1 MEKYIE
7 KANTLIE
14 AIPYM
19 REFSGETFVI
29 KYGGSAMLN
38 EELKENFALDVILL
52 KYLGINPVIVHGGG
66 PQIGEFLKK
75 LGKESSFVSGHRVT
89 DSETM
94 TIVEMVLGG
103 TINKEIVS
111 LINRHGGRA
120 IGLTGKDGN
129 LLKAKKIMIHNSEIL
144 ENNAEKVVDLGR
156 VGEITNV
163 YPDVILE
170 LDRRFIPVIA
180 PIGVDKDGNSLN
192 INADIAAGAIA
203 GALKARKFV
212 ALTDTEG
219 ILDENGKLVSSA
231 NESKINDMVERGII
245 KGGMLPKVKC
255 CLKAIKEGVK
265 KVHII
270 DGRIKHALLLEIFT
284 QKGIGTEIIAD

>member
-7 KANTLIE
+7 KAHTLIE

-38 EELKENFALDVILL
+38 SELKENFALDVILL
-52 KYLGINPVIVHGGG
+52 KYIGINPVIVHGGG
-66 PQIGEFLKK
+66 SQIGEMLKK
-75 LGKESSFVSGHRVT
+75 MGKKSEVVAGNRVT
-89 DSETM
+89 DDETM
-94 TIVEMVLGG
+94 DIVEMVLGG

-111 LINRHGGRA
+111 LINRHGGKA

-129 LLKAKKIMIHNSEIL
+129 LLKAKKTKVPDMKSLKDGRKKMIDI
-144 ENNAEKVVDLGR
+144 GR
-156 VGEITNV
+156 VGKIVNV
-163 YPDVILE
+163 TPDVIFE
-170 LDRRFIPVIA
+170 LDRKFIPVIA
-180 PIGVDKDGNSLN
+180 PIGVDKDGKSLN

-203 GALKARKFV
+203 GELKAKKFV

-219 ILDENGKLVSSA
+219 ILDEKGSLVSSA
-231 NESKINDMVERGII
+231 NEKRIGKLI
-245 KGGMLPKVKC
+245 KQGVIEGGMLPKVQC
-255 CLKAIKEGVK
+255 CLDAINNGVQ

-284 QKGIGTEIIAD
+284 RKGVGTEITAD